1 MVNAMVDLHVIHKS
15 DGYIVFHPESLS
27 LFSVS
32 EDLGKIL
39 EFLELES
46 PKYDLEALEMYNS
59 DIRLG
64 EVIRFFDKLKI
75 KKHGRDLTWINMA
88 PKTLCLFISQDCNLR
103 CNYCFASHGAF
114 GGEEKSMTINT
125 AKACVDKLL
134 SKNSNNFIVFFGGEP
149 FLNFP
154 LMKEIVEYGRQSGLN
169 IKYTTVTNG
178 TIMNDAIETFITDH
192 LFHLCV
198 SLDGPKEINDMQ
210 RYGNVGSVHD
220 KVVSTIDKLNSKN
233 ISLSV
238 KCTATINNINIL
250 AYIADYIGSLGIDS
264 VAFAPADMIP
274 QMNKI
279 LISDSD
285 YESYV
290 QNISGILVKNI
301 KQLASG
307 NSTII
312 VSPIFFILS
321 QMMMKTRIIHH
332 CSAGRE
338 YIAVTA
344 DGDVYPC
351 HEFVG
356 IEEFKMGNV
365 NDDDFPGKY
374 YDKIKSIFNT
384 HSVYAFDE
392 CKSCWAR
399 FLCGG
404 DCAVRSYIY
413 TGDLFRPTTRKCTYI
428 KSVLEALL
436 PEIAEIFQDDEK
448 TRNIMKLFDESKQ
461 INI

>member
-169 IKYTTVTNG
+169 IKYTTVTIG

-285 YESYV
+285 Y
-290 QNISGILVKNI
+290 
-301 KQLASG
+301 
-307 NSTII
+307 
-312 VSPIFFILS
+312 
-321 QMMMKTRIIHH
+321 
-332 CSAGRE
+332 
-338 YIAVTA
+338 
-344 DGDVYPC
+344 
-351 HEFVG
+351 
-356 IEEFKMGNV
+356 
-365 NDDDFPGKY
+365 
-374 YDKIKSIFNT
+374 
-384 HSVYAFDE
+384 
-392 CKSCWAR
+392 
-399 FLCGG
+399 
-404 DCAVRSYIY
+404 
-413 TGDLFRPTTRKCTYI
+413 
-428 KSVLEALL
+428 
-436 PEIAEIFQDDEK
+436 
-448 TRNIMKLFDESKQ
+448 
-461 INI
+461 

>member
-1 MVNAMVDLHVIHKS
+1 
-15 DGYIVFHPESLS
+15 
-27 LFSVS
+27 
-32 EDLGKIL
+32 
-39 EFLELES
+39 
-46 PKYDLEALEMYNS
+46 
-59 DIRLG
+59 
-64 EVIRFFDKLKI
+64 
-75 KKHGRDLTWINMA
+75 
-88 PKTLCLFISQDCNLR
+88 
-103 CNYCFASHGAF
+103 
-114 GGEEKSMTINT
+114 
-125 AKACVDKLL
+125 
-134 SKNSNNFIVFFGGEP
+134 
-149 FLNFP
+149 
-154 LMKEIVEYGRQSGLN
+154 
-169 IKYTTVTNG
+169 
-178 TIMNDAIETFITDH
+178 
-192 LFHLCV
+192 
-198 SLDGPKEINDMQ
+198 
-210 RYGNVGSVHD
+210 
-220 KVVSTIDKLNSKN
+220 
-233 ISLSV
+233 
-238 KCTATINNINIL
+238 
-250 AYIADYIGSLGIDS
+250 

-321 QMMMKTRIIHH
+321 EMMMKTRIIHH

-392 CKSCWAR
+392 CKSCW
-399 FLCGG
+399 
-404 DCAVRSYIY
+404 V
-413 TGDLFRPTTRKCTYI
+413 
-428 KSVLEALL
+428 
-436 PEIAEIFQDDEK
+436 
-448 TRNIMKLFDESKQ
+448 
-461 INI
+461 